1 MINIQETGNNEM
13 LDDHSDIA
21 ENNDENR
28 ALIPG
33 MYVQH
38 TLKINFT
45 NFFPTIILMYFH
57 HLFVYIF

>member
-13 LDDHSDIA
+13 SDDHSDIA

-33 MYVQH
+33 MYVH

-45 NFFPTIILMYFH
+45 NFFSTIILIYFH
-57 HLFVYIF
+57 HLLVYIF